1 MKTNLSK
8 SLIWMAVI
16 LAVGVIVS
24 VGILVN
30 GYKTKYN
37 VAQTISVTGSAQ
49 TNFESDIIKWTAQY
63 TRKSLDISQAS
74 SWLEQDREAVKAFL
88 SQQGIPSE
96 DIVFEAVNIGRD
108 YEYEYDNRGNSS
120 RTFTGYS

>member
-8 SLIWMAVI
+8 SLVWVAVI

-63 TRKSLDISQAS
+63 ARKSLDIAEAS
-74 SWLEQDREAVKAFL
+74 SWRSEERRVGKESNARRGRAGDRRARRTQD
-88 SQQGIPSE
+88 
-96 DIVFEAVNIGRD
+96 
-108 YEYEYDNRGNSS
+108 
-120 RTFTGYS
+120 